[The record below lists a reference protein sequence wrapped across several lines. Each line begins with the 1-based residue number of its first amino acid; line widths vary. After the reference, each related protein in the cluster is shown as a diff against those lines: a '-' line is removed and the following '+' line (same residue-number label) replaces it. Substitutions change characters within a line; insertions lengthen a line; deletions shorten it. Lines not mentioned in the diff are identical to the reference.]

1 MFGTLRTRIDD
12 QCHGVCSPS
21 RQSRQMSSFKVYTL
35 ILYGSMASTST
46 LRFLRYLA
54 SILYGCRAPVVSSSI
69 MTTTGP
75 LVWSGIAAGVSVDGP
90 MASLSLRLMSVG
102 GAGFDAAVDAAGSS
116 DNCACVAGVSIDT
129 GSDGWGACAV
139 EVVAAGS
146 GVGAGSVFIS
156 TGLDDSAS
164 WPLEGRE
171 VADVVGCAAV
181 VEGWSDGDAMA
192 TGERRTAIT
201 STQ

>member
-1 MFGTLRTRIDD
+1 MELGEVGRGS
-12 QCHGVCSPS
+12 HSS
-21 RQSRQMSSFKVYTL
+21 RQSRQISSFNVYTL
-35 ILYGSMASTST
+35 MLYGSMASTST

-102 GAGFDAAVDAAGSS
+102 GAGFAVAASAAGSS
-116 DNCACVAGVSIDT
+116 DCCACVAGVSIDM
-129 GSDGWGACAV
+129 GSEGSGACAV

-146 GVGAGSVFIS
+146 GVDAGSVFIS
-156 TGLDDSAS
+156 TGLDDNAS

-171 VADVVGCAAV
+171 VAEAVGCAAV
-181 VEGWSDGDAMA
+181 VEGWSDGDAIA
-192 TGERRTAIT
+192 AGERKIAIAGAR
-201 STQ
+201 